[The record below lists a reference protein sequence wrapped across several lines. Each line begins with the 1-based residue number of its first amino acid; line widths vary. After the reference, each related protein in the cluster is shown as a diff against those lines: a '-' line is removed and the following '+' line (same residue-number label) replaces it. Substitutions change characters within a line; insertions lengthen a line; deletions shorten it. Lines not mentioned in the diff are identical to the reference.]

1 MKKTL
6 ITIGVSLVA
15 ILLVIWMFGSI
26 QRSNLEKAAE
36 LEREEAFQR
45 SLQLDSCTA
54 SAYDVYDQNWDSSCA
69 IEGRGPDC
77 QLPMYRATELNAD
90 YERDKD
96 RCVELYK

>member
-15 ILLVIWMFGSI
+15 ILLVLWMFGSI

-36 LEREEAFQR
+36 LEREEAFQK
-45 SLQLDSCTA
+45 SLQLDSCAA
-54 SAYDVYDQNWDSSCA
+54 SAYEVYSQNWDSTCA
-69 IEGRGPDC
+69 TEGLNSDC
-77 QLPMYRATELNAD
+77 QLPMYKATELND
-90 YERDKD
+90 TYERDKD